1 MGKALMED
9 LPYPDLSNIG
19 PDMRAAR
26 IISPAY
32 AAAGSELTAILQ
44 YVYHG
49 LQFGYK
55 NMPELAELMTDIA
68 IAEMRHLDLLGET
81 LLRLGANPIYTAC
94 PPIPRCYYSSD
105 YVDYTTVPASIL
117 LSDIAGETA
126 AIDGYEKM
134 LALLENDAVSSLISR
149 IILDEKLHLKRLK
162 EAYAD
167 LCREQSRS

>member
-19 PDMRAAR
+19 PDLKAAR
-26 IISPAY
+26 ILSPAY
-32 AAAGSELTAILQ
+32 AAAGSELTAVLQ
-44 YVYHG
+44 YIFHG
-49 LQFGYK
+49 FQFGHK
-55 NMPELAELMTDIA
+55 NMPDYAELMTDIA

-94 PPIPRCYYSSD
+94 PPIPRCYYTTD
-105 YVDYTTVPASIL
+105 YVNYATVPASML
-117 LSDIAGETA
+117 LADISGESA

-134 LALLENDAVSSLISR
+134 LTLLDNDAVSALISR

-162 EAYAD
+162 LAYAD
-167 LCREQSRS
+167 LCKA